1 MKVVCL
7 PGVGMSCNCYLA
19 RTENGGGWIVDPGDD
34 PERILSAVKEN
45 DFAPQA
51 VLLTHAHFDH
61 IGAARAVCSALAIPL
76 WIGAGDA
83 AFLTDADSNLS
94 RRYGSVEIRNLHADR
109 LLREGDVLSQ
119 GTESLRV
126 LETPGHT
133 PGSLCFLG
141 DGILF
146 SGDTL
151 FYESIGTMDFPGG
164 DWNSMRSSI
173 VKLQALPGNYVIY
186 PGHGESTTMEHERNH
201 NPYNGVLDR
210 EFIF

>member
-1 MKVVCL
+1 MKAVCL
-7 PGVGMSCNCYLA
+7 PGAGMSCNCYLA

-34 PERILSAVKEN
+34 PERILSAVKGN

-76 WIGAGDA
+76 WVGAGDA

-94 RRYGSVEIRNLHADR
+94 RRYSSVEINNLRADR

-173 VKLQALPGNYVIY
+173 VKLQALPGDYVIY
-186 PGHGESTTMEHERNH
+186 PGHGETTTMEHERNH
-201 NPYNGVLDR
+201 NPYNDVLDR